1 LLSLQQITKSNM
13 KKLLIFALVL
23 CTAGLFAQ
31 TAPNNWW
38 DLDRTD
44 DTFPGVSAQKAHNY
58 LKGKKAQDVIVAV
71 IDSGVDVEHEDL
83 KGNVWTNPG
92 EIAGNGI
99 DDDNNGYVDDI
110 HGWNFIGGKDGRNVN
125 YENLEVVRLYNTYKA
140 KYNNRNRDG
149 LSKSEKMEFDKFKEF
164 EKVIEDKN
172 TEMGPQAAQ
181 FGSMMEMIDGVVE
194 KIGKKPEDITAADI
208 EALGDKDEMTST
220 VKQMVARATA
230 QGATFTDFYGQID
243 GYADYMKQTMEYNYN
258 PDFDARDI
266 VGDNPGNLDD
276 RNYGNNDVEGPD
288 AMHGTHVA
296 GIISAVRD
304 NNIGMNGVGGAS
316 VKIMSVRTVPNGDER
331 DKDVA
336 NAIRYA
342 VDNGASVI
350 NMSFGKGQSPY
361 KKAVDAAMKYAEK
374 KDVLLVHAAGNDG
387 KMLTLENNFPN
398 DTYQGK
404 KKTGKTWIEVGA
416 ATPNFDEGLAAG
428 FSNYN
433 SKHVDVF
440 APGAQIYSTVPD
452 NEYRDLQGTSM
463 AAPMVAGIAGLIRSY
478 FPDLK
483 AVQVREII
491 LASALPANLKVT
503 KPGSEEMIDFSELS
517 STGGL
522 ANAYAA
528 VKLAERTKGKK
539 KKVAKRDASLMMLK

>member
-1 LLSLQQITKSNM
+1 M
-13 KKLLIFALVL
+13 KKLLVFALL
-23 CTAGLFAQ
+23 LSAAGLFAQ
-31 TAPNNWW
+31 EAPQNWW

-44 DTFPGVSAQKAHNY
+44 DSFPGVSAKKAHNY
-58 LKGKKAQDVIVAV
+58 LQGKQAQTVVVAV
-71 IDSGVDVEHEDL
+71 IDSGVDIEHEDL
-83 KGNVWTNPG
+83 KDIIWTNPG

-99 DDDNNGYVDDI
+99 DDDNNGYVDDV

-125 YENLEVVRLYNTYKA
+125 YENLEIVRMYNKYK
-140 KYNNRNRDG
+140 KMYNNRNRDG
-149 LSKSEKMEFDKFKEF
+149 LSKDEKAEFDQYKEF
-164 EKVIEDKN
+164 EKIIEDKKS
-172 TEMGPQAAQ
+172 EMMPQATQ
-181 FGSMMEMIDGVVE
+181 IYMMKEGLDAVV
-194 KIGKKPEDITAADI
+194 KKVGKKPADITAADVDAI
-208 EALGDKDEMTST
+208 GDKDQMTSV

-230 QGATFTDFYGQID
+230 EGGTFGELYEQLD
-243 GYADYMKQTMEYNYN
+243 GYADYLKQTLEYNYN

-296 GIISAVRD
+296 GIIAAVRD
-304 NNIGMNGVGGAS
+304 NNLGVNGVGGAK
-316 VKIMSVRTVPNGDER
+316 VQIMSVRTVPNGDER

-361 KKAVDAAMKYAEK
+361 KDAVDAAMKYAEK
-374 KDVLLVHAAGNDG
+374 NDVLLIHAAGNDG
-387 KMLTLENNFPN
+387 KMLTLENNYPN

-404 KKTGKTWIEVGA
+404 KKTSKTWIEVGA
-416 ATPNFDEGLAAG
+416 ATPDYGEGLAAG

-433 SKHVDVF
+433 KKYVDVF

-452 NEYRDLQGTSM
+452 DGYQNLQGTSM
-463 AAPMVAGIAGLIRSY
+463 AAPMVAGIAALVRSY

-483 AVQVREII
+483 ATQVRDVI
-491 LASALPANLKVT
+491 LESALPATFEVVM
-503 KPGSEEMIDFSELS
+503 PGSEEMISFGELS

-528 VKLAERTKGKK
+528 VKLAEQTKGKK
-539 KKVAKRDASLMMLK
+539 KKTAKRDASLMMFK

>member
-1 LLSLQQITKSNM
+1 M
-13 KKLLIFALVL
+13 KKLLVFALVL

-31 TAPNNWW
+31 PAPQNWW

-44 DTFPGVSAQKAHNY
+44 DTFPGVSAQKTHDY

-71 IDSGVDVEHEDL
+71 IDSGVDIEHEDL
-83 KGNVWTNPG
+83 KDIVWTNPG

-99 DDDNNGYVDDI
+99 DDDNNGYVDDM

-125 YENLEVVRLYNTYKA
+125 YENLEVVRLYNTYKV

-149 LSKSEKMEFDKFKEF
+149 LSKSEKMEFDKFKEY
-164 EKVIEDKN
+164 EKVIED
-172 TEMGPQAAQ
+172 ERSSVSPQAAQ
-181 FGSMMEMIDGVVE
+181 ISSMMEALNSVVM
-194 KIGKKPEDITAADI
+194 KIGKKPASITSADV
-208 EALGDKDEMTST
+208 EALGDKDELTG
-220 VKQMVARATA
+220 VAKQMVARAGSRG
-230 QGATFTDFYGQID
+230 QTFPEFFNGIKSYS
-243 GYADYMKQTMEYNYN
+243 DYLKQTLDYNYN
-258 PDFDARDI
+258 PEFDARDI

-296 GIISAVRD
+296 GIIAAVRD
-304 NNIGMNGVGGAS
+304 NEIGMNGVGGPS

-416 ATPNFDEGLAAG
+416 TTPDYDDGLAAG
-428 FSNYN
+428 FSNYD

-440 APGAQIYSTVPD
+440 APGAQIYSTIPD
-452 NEYRDLQGTSM
+452 DNYRNLQGTSM

-483 AVQVREII
+483 ATQVREII
-491 LASALPANLKVT
+491 LESALPVGLKVT
-503 KPGSEEMIDFSELS
+503 KPGSEEMINFSELS
-517 STGGL
+517 TTGGI
-522 ANAYAA
+522 ANAYTA

-539 KKVAKRDASLMMLK
+539 KKVAKRDASLMTFK

>member
-1 LLSLQQITKSNM
+1 MN
-13 KKLLIFALVL
+13 KLLFFALML

-31 TAPNNWW
+31 TAPQNWW

-58 LKGKKAQDVIVAV
+58 LKGKKAQDVVVAV
-71 IDSGVDVEHEDL
+71 IDSGVDIEHEDL
-83 KGNVWTNPG
+83 KDIIWNNPG

-99 DDDNNGYVDDI
+99 DDDNNGYVDDV

-149 LSKSEKMEFDKFKEF
+149 LSKAEKAEFDLFKEY
-164 EKVIEDKN
+164 EKVIEDKKS
-172 TEMGPQAAQ
+172 EMGPQAGQ
-181 FGSMMEMIDGVVE
+181 IIGMMNMIDGVVKE
-194 KIGKKPEDITAADI
+194 IGKKPTDITASDI
-208 EALGDKDEMTST
+208 EALTSDDQGT
-220 VKQMVARATA
+220 NAVKQMVARATA
-230 QGATFTDFYGQID
+230 QGGSFADFYDGIE
-243 GYADYMKQTMEYNYN
+243 GYASYLKQTIEYNYN

-296 GIISAVRD
+296 GIIAAVRD
-304 NNIGMNGVGGAS
+304 NNVGMNGVGGPS
-316 VKIMSVRTVPNGDER
+316 VKIMSIRTVPNGDER

-374 KDVLLVHAAGNDG
+374 NDVLLVHAAGNDG
-387 KMLTLENNFPN
+387 KMLTLKNHYPN
-398 DTYQGK
+398 DTYEGK
-404 KKTGKTWIEVGA
+404 KKTVKTWIEVGA
-416 ATPNFDEGLAAG
+416 ATPDYGDGLAAG

-433 SKHVDVF
+433 SKYVDVF

-452 NEYRDLQGTSM
+452 DGYSNLQGTSM
-463 AAPMVAGIAGLIRSY
+463 AAPMVAGIAALLRSY

-483 AVQVREII
+483 ATQVREII
-491 LASALPANLKVT
+491 LESAIPASLMVT
-503 KPGSEEMIDFSELS
+503 KPGSEEMVDFSELS
-517 STGGL
+517 TTGGL
-522 ANAYAA
+522 ANAYTA
-528 VKLAERTKGKK
+528 VKLAELTKGKK
-539 KKVAKRDASLMMLK
+539 KKVAKRDESLMMFK